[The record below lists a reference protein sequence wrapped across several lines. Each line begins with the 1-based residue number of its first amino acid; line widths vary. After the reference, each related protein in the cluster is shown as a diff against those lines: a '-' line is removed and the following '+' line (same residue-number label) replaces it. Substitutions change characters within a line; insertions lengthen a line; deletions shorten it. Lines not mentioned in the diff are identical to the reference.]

1 MEEVHHL
8 LPSLDGIQ
16 SFNQNVFASR
26 AVPVVITHYR
36 LSVTV
41 SVTVSTLPTSSPV
54 KLPVDVRPQY
64 GVRPSL
70 HGEIG
75 SKSQQK

>member
-8 LPSLDGIQ
+8 LPSLDSIQ
-16 SFNQNVFASR
+16 SFNQNIFANP

-41 SVTVSTLPTSSPV
+41 SALPTSSPV

-64 GVRPSL
+64 WLRPPF
-70 HGEIG
+70 HGERVP
-75 SKSQQK
+75 KFQ

>member
-8 LPSLDGIQ
+8 LPNLDGIQ
-16 SFNQNVFASR
+16 SFNQNIFANG

-41 SVTVSTLPTSSPV
+41 TVSALPTSSPV

-64 GVRPSL
+64 GVRPPF
-70 HGEIG
+70 HGERVPE
-75 SKSQQK
+75 SQ